1 MSSPHL
7 TSLQKAVLD
16 AFFQRENAF
25 FLTGGAALAGF
36 YLGHRHTDDLDL
48 FTTEGSLEAGAEAL
62 RGVADE
68 LGGALEPLR
77 TSPDFRRFLLRVG
90 GEALVIDLVRDHTP
104 QLHPRKREFGLVFVD
119 PPEEILANKLCALLS
134 RSEIRDL
141 VDLRA
146 LEEAG
151 YRVEDGLDQAM
162 KKDGGFTPA
171 QLAWVLGGLEIGYD
185 AQPPGAVAAADLRE
199 YLDDLRAR
207 LARMAFPSTDV

>member
-1 MSSPHL
+1 LSSPQL

-16 AFFQRENAF
+16 AFFQRESAF
-25 FLTGGAALAGF
+25 FLTGGAALTGF
-36 YLGHRHTDDLDL
+36 YLGHRQTDDLDL
-48 FTTEGSLEAGAEAL
+48 FTTAASLEAGVDAL

-68 LGGALEPLR
+68 LGGALESLR
-77 TSPDFRRFLLRVG
+77 TSPDFRRFLLRRG
-90 GEALVIDLVRDHTP
+90 EEALVIDLVRDNTP
-104 QLHPRKREFGLVFVD
+104 QLHSRKRQFGLLLVD

-151 YRVEDGLDQAM
+151 YRVEDGIGHAM

-171 QLAWVLGGLEIGYD
+171 QLAWVLGDLEIGHD
-185 AQPPGAVAAADLRE
+185 AQPPGDVAAADLRE
-199 YLDDLRAR
+199 YLEDLRAR
-207 LARMAFPSTDV
+207 LARMAFPRTEG